1 MKSKLTPLFSKFTA
15 DDIKDH
21 FSSDANVYLGIGR
34 SLQFGSSSSNIG
46 EISFTTNKIN
56 DLYRNLVGVKKI
68 AAADM
73 QVVIARRDWA
83 ADVVYDAYED
93 DVDLY
98 SFEDFFNIGTANSNA
113 NTIISGTVNIAAS
126 NIVTGNGTVFEQ
138 FVFAGDE
145 IVVNSAIARVLSVPS
160 NTTIVVNSAF
170 ANTNTDGTLALLRN
184 NRVIVANSANFI
196 GNVALGNVIVI
207 GEEAR
212 EVVAI
217 RSNKVISVNANL
229 TYSNSNTSIY
239 RRDNTYPL
247 YANNFYVRN
256 TRDQVFKCL
265 FNNQDANSSIEPMVD
280 IDGQLPENP
289 FIETSDGY
297 KWKYLYTIAPGLK
310 QQFFTNSW
318 MPVAN
323 DNAVVAATAEGRI
336 DIVNVLWGGSGHLG
350 GGSSNTARILS
361 VTNTDGANAN
371 LSCRV
376 SNGVITGVTILNGGN
391 SYTSGTVTVSDTE
404 KLGNTTLQGTVNVS
418 GTSIS
423 GNLSNTT
430 YFVGNVFVNDL
441 ITVNNET
448 RNVVSII
455 SNTSLTVNT
464 AFTYSSSDGIATIQ
478 RSNAVFDIE
487 FSPQGGHGLYPAR
500 ELGARSLMI
509 SSELDGDL
517 NSTLPVSDNLN
528 TFDFNQISVI
538 QNPLIA
544 NGSFIANGN
553 NYRVT
558 TRLLVSDPGISNFI
572 NDETVYVGSS
582 LSGASFVANVSH
594 WSASDNYLYINN
606 LTGSLS
612 PSQLLRGI
620 SSGTVSTVL
629 EISNSEIKLYSGE
642 VLYVEHRQN
651 VVRDEDQI
659 EQVKI
664 ILTF

>member
-34 SLQFGSSSSNIG
+34 SLQFGSSSSNVG
-46 EISFTTNKIN
+46 EITFTTNKIN
-56 DLYRNLVGVKKI
+56 ELYRNLVGIRKI

-73 QVVIARRDWA
+73 QVVVARRDWA
-83 ADVVYDAYED
+83 SDVVYDAYED

-98 SFEDFFNIGTANSNA
+98 SFEDFVDIGTINSNA

-126 NIVTGNGTVFEQ
+126 NIVTGNGTVFEHY
-138 FVFAGDE
+138 VFAGDQ
-145 IVVNSAIARVLSVPS
+145 IVVNSAIKTVVSVPS

-170 ANTNTDGTLALLRN
+170 ANTNTDGTLTLLGN
-184 NRVIVANSANFI
+184 NRVMVANSANFI
-196 GNVALGNVIVI
+196 GNVALGNVVVI

-217 RSNKVISVNANL
+217 RSNEVISVNANL
-229 TYSNSNTSIY
+229 TYSNSNTTIY

-265 FNNQDANSSIEPMVD
+265 FNNQKANSSVEPMVD

-323 DNAVVAATAEGRI
+323 DSAVVAATAEGRI
-336 DIVNVLWGGSGHLG
+336 DIINVLWGGSGHLG

-391 SYTSGTVTVSDTE
+391 NYTSGTVTVSDTE

-448 RNVVSII
+448 RNVVSVI
-455 SNTSLTVNT
+455 SNTSIVVNT
-464 AFTYSSSDGIATIQ
+464 AFTYSSTDGIAAIQ
-478 RSNAVFDIE
+478 RSDASFDIE

-500 ELGARSLMI
+500 ELGARSLMV

-528 TFDFNQISVI
+528 VFDFNQISII

-544 NGSFIANGN
+544 NGAFIANGN

-572 NDETVYVGSS
+572 NDETLYVGSS

-606 LTGSLS
+606 ITGSLA
-612 PSQLLRGI
+612 PSQLLRGV

-642 VLYVEHRQN
+642 VLYVENRQN